1 MKFTTKRYTPHLDY
15 VAAKNVNVNMNISLE
30 VIVICEQLPYLGV
43 ECFVTA
49 KTFLSKFYIIFVS
62 VHLRAPSVPARAQSF
77 PKVGTCAHPC
87 PMVTAPLCQWTRMH
101 VSSVAPDA
109 Y

>member
-30 VIVICEQLPYLGV
+30 AIVICEQLPYLGV

-49 KTFLSKFYIIFVS
+49 ETFLSKFYIIFVS
-62 VHLRAPSVPARAQSF
+62 VHLGAPSVPPCPVISQSGDMC
-77 PKVGTCAHPC
+77 PSM